1 MQQRRG
7 LKQDLPKPLRPGEI
21 GFATDS
27 RQIYIGADT
36 VDPVSDIYNKTG
48 IFEKTS
54 SAQSTTASLANVQMI
69 KFTVPHKIYD
79 KGEFDGVTDSI
90 NWSPTSNVAST
101 STDTNSRFGRV
112 FGTNVQN
119 FKNVLT
125 GNVFV
130 PTDLFVVKEGV
141 TLSPSNVATIA
152 SGNDY
157 FFAQTGN
164 LSLNNHSHELTLRT
178 PPSGAEAVSISYYGN
193 SAIINAISNTTIGVS
208 GVAGFY
214 TAKTISSYRQLD
226 EKNIRVTPGTGV
238 GFIGMQ
244 FKHIQV
250 ATDVKVSPSD
260 AVVNATGDLGNLF
273 LTKND
278 GIVSGISAVYN
289 SGNATISMS
298 GNITADSY
306 NPAGSHN
313 HVFVAGGS
321 DWLDNQI
328 LKVVSYDSANAHL
341 VAELPS
347 NTASLTRKID
357 AITDVSSNVQIQL
370 PSIQDTEVGDSIY
383 FWEPANISSLH
394 QREATITDINTL
406 TRTADLDLLYAD
418 VGNANVD
425 VYAMVFKDGV
435 NSNVVVNSSRHGL
448 ESGNSIT
455 IASGASPIGG
465 SYVVE
470 TTGNVDTFVIDYGTS
485 INSNIADLNFTPI
498 VSSATVSA
506 TPVTT
511 FDLSSVGSISDAKT
525 IVNSYN
531 LWPRLNNI
539 PGDSSK
545 LYITHAESVVKT
557 PFAFSLHNDQRDTLT
572 TLGLTDGEY
581 TRLNATVKAKLE
593 EWMDTVRDNTQLNL
607 FKEIYANQEFAGP
620 SFSTWDLAIDSAL
633 GEMNFESRVEARD
646 FSQIVNNLYFEGVNP
661 DIRGL
666 LNIKTNIEFLT
677 TEALAAGTATTSY
690 TSPEQ
695 ITIPAGGPNVV
706 SELGLSLND
715 DYQTMVVEYSMQ
727 GGTASNTYRR
737 VGTLMY
743 SGDPLA
749 GDVVFN
755 DNYSDLSNGMTGNV
769 SFTAA
774 VGGANQLAVSV
785 TNTLSPSTD
794 LSMRYIV
801 RRWGDS

>member
-36 VDPVSDIYNKTG
+36 VDPVSDVYNKTG

-54 SAQSTTASLANVQMI
+54 SAQSTTASIANVQMI

-90 NWSPTSNVAST
+90 NWTPTSNVALT
-101 STDTNSRFGRV
+101 STPTEYSRLNDV
-112 FGTNVQN
+112 FGTTVQN

-130 PTDLFVVKEGV
+130 PTDLFVVKEGT
-141 TLSPSNVATIA
+141 TLAPSNVATIA

-164 LSLNNHSHELTLRT
+164 LSLNNHSHELTFRT

-193 SAIINAISNTTIGVS
+193 SAIINAISNTTIGTS

-214 TAKTISSYRQLD
+214 TAKGISSYRQLD
-226 EKNIRVTPGTGV
+226 EKNIRVTPGSGI

-250 ATDVKVSPSD
+250 ATDIKVAPVD
-260 AVVNATGDLGNLF
+260 ADVSSAGVLGNLF

-278 GIVSGISAVYN
+278 SVDVNLTATYN
-289 SGNATISMS
+289 AGNATISVS
-298 GNITADSY
+298 GSITPDSY
-306 NPAGSHN
+306 SANGVHN
-313 HVFVAGGS
+313 HVFIAGGS
-321 DWLDNQI
+321 DWLNNKV
-328 LKVVSYDSANAHL
+328 LKVNSYDSANAQL
-341 VAELPS
+341 VAELPA

-357 AITDVSSNVQIQL
+357 SISEISSNVQIQL

-383 FWEPANISSLH
+383 FWEPANTSQLH
-394 QREATITDINTL
+394 QLEASITAINPLSNTV
-406 TRTADLDLLYAD
+406 DLDLLYTA
-418 VGNANVD
+418 VANANVD
-425 VYAMVFKDGV
+425 VYAMVFKDGD
-435 NSNVVVNSSRHGL
+435 NSNVVVNSDRHALETGYTVSLASSGSGL
-448 ESGNSIT
+448 
-455 IASGASPIGG
+455 G
-465 SYVVE
+465 SFAVE
-470 TTGNVDTFVIDYGTS
+470 TTGNINTFIIDYGTS
-485 INSNIADLNFTPI
+485 ITSNITDLTFTPL

-511 FDLSSVGSISDAKT
+511 FDLSSAGSVSDTKT
-525 IVNSYN
+525 IVNSFN
-531 LWPRLNNI
+531 LWPKLNNV
-539 PGDSSK
+539 PGAPNK
-545 LYITHAESVVKT
+545 LYITHAEAVVKT
-557 PFAFSLHNDQRDTLT
+557 PFSFSLHNDQSDTLT
-572 TLGLTDGEY
+572 ALGLSDGEY
-581 TRLNATVKAKLE
+581 TRQNATVKAKLE
-593 EWMDTVRDNTQLNL
+593 DWLDTTRDNTQLNI
-607 FKEIYANQEFAGP
+607 FKEIYSNQEFFGAN
-620 SFSTWDLAIDSAL
+620 FTTWNLNIDSAL
-633 GEMNFESRVEARD
+633 GEMNFETRTEARD
-646 FSQIVNNLYFEGVNP
+646 FSQILNNLYFESVNP

-666 LNIKTNIEFLT
+666 MNIKTNIEFLT
-677 TEALAAGTATTSY
+677 TEALAAGSATTSF

-695 ITIPAGGPNVV
+695 ITIQAGGPNVV

-769 SFTAA
+769 VFSAN
-774 VGGANQLAVSV
+774 VSGANQLAVSV

-801 RRWGDS
+801 RRWGDA